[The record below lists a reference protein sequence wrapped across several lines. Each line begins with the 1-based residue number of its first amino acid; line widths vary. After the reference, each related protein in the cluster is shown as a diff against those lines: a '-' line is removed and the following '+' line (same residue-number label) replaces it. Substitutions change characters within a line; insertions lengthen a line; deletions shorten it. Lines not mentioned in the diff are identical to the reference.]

1 MRQRSVWGIRQ
12 IHPGVAEHRHLL
24 ERGRIWCPLHN
35 RRDVDI
41 RDCVA
46 CPWLV
51 AARIEGAT
59 RWVRCAPPTTR
70 PAGALLNKLMVL
82 FILAPVVLVLKSFY
96 ALSFAIFATIVP
108 YGLFIRHL
116 AVRAVRQHLQNH
128 PEERDDFEQA
138 GIISC

>member
-1 MRQRSVWGIRQ
+1 MFESDL
-12 IHPGVAEHRHLL
+12 PA
-24 ERGRIWCPLHN
+24 RGRRRTAAEADTQISPLEAN
-35 RRDVDI
+35 YWWRQ
-41 RDCVA
+41 
-46 CPWLV
+46 
-51 AARIEGAT
+51 
-59 RWVRCAPPTTR
+59 TT
-70 PAGALLNKLMVL
+70 PAGALLNNLMVL

-96 ALSFAIFATIVP
+96 ALSFAIFATMVP